1 MALPSG
7 RDPQIRLRSCGC
19 RRILG
24 AYQSTG
30 LEAIGTGAAGYQ
42 LEGLPP
48 RTIFESRGAAARF
61 GPVCPGPPPQIGTA
75 KRIDRCPLGAQ
86 ASLPA
91 PGATRHDPCNRTR
104 CLVVYQSVALCG
116 AKTTEKEAAKT
127 MRFNR
132 IALAVSIAL
141 LIATSA
147 ANVQARNPADE
158 GAKHGIAAKDLKA
171 RLDGNQKTIIIDAR
185 DTLNGQMIKGALHVP
200 SSKLE
205 DWAKT

>member
-1 MALPSG
+1 
-7 RDPQIRLRSCGC
+7 
-19 RRILG
+19 
-24 AYQSTG
+24 
-30 LEAIGTGAAGYQ
+30 
-42 LEGLPP
+42 
-48 RTIFESRGAAARF
+48 
-61 GPVCPGPPPQIGTA
+61 
-75 KRIDRCPLGAQ
+75 
-86 ASLPA
+86 
-91 PGATRHDPCNRTR
+91 
-104 CLVVYQSVALCG
+104 
-116 AKTTEKEAAKT
+116 

-205 DWAKT
+205 DWAKAADKTAFIVTYCTCPHDEAAEEAAKALRNMGFANAFSLKGGLSAAQAAGIAVVPVSE